1 MTTLL
6 SQLTQRYAS
15 CRAVCA
21 CECMSSKQCSS
32 CFGYQV
38 LPVGSLAFDLSVS
51 RGVLFAEHK
60 AAFWASMLDLTASSS
75 KARRKKIRV
84 NRLLAAEARNAGAAT
99 ASPSS
104 IDAASS
110 IVEQAFR
117 QLYKVAPVRL
127 RQPSAPH
134 HLGFEVQLEGERA
147 VGEGTGSIKH
157 ARCVMVWCLCVW
169 SLISLSLCVHTHT
182 RACAQVVPI
191 ATSSVTS
198 QQSCCCSPALRA
210 MKQLSRLVTLA
221 SAVPCGCLAPLS
233 CRCLCLAATRGTT
246 WPRTVTCSFCELEPR
261 RRSSCACARYAYQGE

>member
-21 CECMSSKQCSS
+21 CECMSSLSNDLPV
-32 CFGYQV
+32 FGYQV

-84 NRLLAAEARNAGAAT
+84 NRLLAAEARNAGAST

-147 VGEGTGSIKH
+147 VGEGTGSIEH
-157 ARCVMVWCLCVW
+157 AMCVMVWCLCVW
-169 SLISLSLCVHTHT
+169 SLISLSRAHTHV
-182 RACAQVVPI
+182 RAHRW
-191 ATSSVTS
+191 SLS
-198 QQSCCCSPALRA
+198 QL
-210 MKQLSRLVTLA
+210 LL
-221 SAVPCGCLAPLS
+221 
-233 CRCLCLAATRGTT
+233 
-246 WPRTVTCSFCELEPR
+246 
-261 RRSSCACARYAYQGE
+261 